1 MIVSLTLKNKPR
13 SLIPS
18 AVQAFTR
25 LSGFALINALL
36 AAEQKASRPRQ
47 LEAII
52 EKLGTLINEQRHMP
66 HYYRDKVLIAR

>member
-13 SLIPS
+13 LLKPS

-25 LSGFALINALL
+25 LSCFALITVLL
-36 AAEQKASRPRQ
+36 AAEQKESRPRL

-52 EKLGTLINEQRHMP
+52 EKLGNLINEQRHLA
-66 HYYRDKVLIAR
+66 HYCWH